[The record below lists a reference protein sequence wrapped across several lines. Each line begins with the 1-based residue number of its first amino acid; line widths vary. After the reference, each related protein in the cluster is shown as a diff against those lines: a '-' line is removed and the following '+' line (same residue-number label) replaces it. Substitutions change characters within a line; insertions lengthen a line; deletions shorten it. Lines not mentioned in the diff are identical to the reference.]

1 MVFFLNNLIYFL
13 DLTVMNELTNNKTT
27 DEGSRIF
34 STTEKTKVEV
44 EGYMNPREAWECME
58 HQIKYAY
65 KIEDGLL
72 DVIDRLQIDILYKE
86 MAIDGLSTTVDDFQK
101 ENEKLNK
108 TIEDMYWESVQ
119 KERDFEEQLWEQKM
133 GDDL

>member
-1 MVFFLNNLIYFL
+1 M
-13 DLTVMNELTNNKTT
+13 DELTHNKTKT
-27 DEGSRIF
+27 EDSRIF

-58 HQIKYAY
+58 NQIKSAY

-72 DVIDRLQIDILYKE
+72 DVIDRLQKEMNYKE
-86 MAIDGLSTTVDDFQK
+86 MAIDGLCTTIDDFQK

-108 TIEDMYWESVQ
+108 TVEDMYLESVQ
-119 KERDFEEQLWEQKM
+119 KERDFEEELWEQRM